1 MLIKEL
7 QPGQGSVNIKLTVK
21 NIEPIKIINKFGKE
35 LKLKNAI
42 ATDGENEIKLT
53 LWNEDTEKVNIGDV
67 INITNG
73 YVGEFKGE
81 KQLTSGKFGK
91 IEVIV

>member
-91 IEVIV
+91 IEVVN

>member
-1 MLIKEL
+1 MLITEL
-7 QPGQGSVNIKLTVK
+7 KPGQGSVNIKLTVK
-21 NIEPIKIINKFGKE
+21 SIDDTRIINKFGKD
-35 LKLKNAI
+35 LKLRNAI
-42 ATDGENEIKLT
+42 ATDGENEIKIT
-53 LWNEDTEKVNIGDV
+53 LWNEDTEKVKIGDI

-91 IEVIV
+91 IEVLE

>member
-53 LWNEDTEKVNIGDV
+53 LWNEDTEKVNIGDI

>member
-1 MLIKEL
+1 MLIKDL
-7 QPGQGSVNIKLTVK
+7 QPGQGSVNIKLTIK
-21 NIEPIKIINKFGKE
+21 SIEDTKIINKYGRD
-35 LKLKNAI
+35 LKLRNAL
-42 ATDGENEIKLT
+42 ATDGEDEIKLT
-53 LWNEDTEKVNIGDV
+53 LWNEDTEKVKIGDI

-91 IEVIV
+91 IEVIE